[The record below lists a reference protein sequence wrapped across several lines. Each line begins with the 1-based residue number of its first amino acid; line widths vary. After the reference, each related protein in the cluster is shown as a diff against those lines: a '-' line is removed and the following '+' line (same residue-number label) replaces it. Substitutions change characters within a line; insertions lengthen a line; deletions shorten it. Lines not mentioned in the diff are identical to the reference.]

1 MKENNIDDRHEAR
14 VKESTKQVNVK
25 SADVNKNNDLAH
37 LAIGGIVGAVV
48 GTVAVAL
55 ADKKTA
61 SNFNRTAKDFR
72 SSVKGASEGV
82 NKTFRDKIELIKTKV
97 NGFNNNG
104 NRNSNQPNDNE
115 PEGFSGVTDNRVNEI
130 ANNLDLADNQTE
142 KKSNDVGTFQLY
154 EERLIANKKQVKT
167 GEVAIA
173 KHTEKYIAQV
183 SIPLEKERVVLEQI
197 PVEDETIVDPSEADF
212 NQKELARVE
221 IYEQTAAIEKKT
233 FVREQ
238 FNVRKEV
245 EQKDFEVEDE
255 IRREE
260 LNIDVKDKNNI
271 DSEWQPEEIW

>member
-1 MKENNIDDRHEAR
+1 MKEDNIYDRNQAR
-14 VKESTKQVNVK
+14 VEGNTKQTGVNSV
-25 SADVNKNNDLAH
+25 DENKNNELAQ
-37 LAIGGIVGAVV
+37 LALGGIVGAVV

-61 SNFNRTAKDFR
+61 SNLNRTAKDVGNSF
-72 SSVKGASEGV
+72 KGASAAF
-82 NKTFRDKIELIKTKV
+82 KDKIELIKTKV
-97 NGFNNNG
+97 NGFTNNAG
-104 NRNSNQPNDNE
+104 KNSNQSNDTE
-115 PEGFSGVTDNRVNEI
+115 TVSFSGAIDNRADELAKNR
-130 ANNLDLADNQTE
+130 DLADNQVE
-142 KKSNDVGTFQLY
+142 KTSNDVGTFQLY
-154 EERLIANKKQVKT
+154 EERLIANKRQVKT

-173 KHTEKYIAQV
+173 KHTETHIAQV
-183 SIPLEKERVVLEQI
+183 SIPLEKERLVLEQI

-238 FNVRKEV
+238 FKVRKEV

-260 LNIDVKDKNNI
+260 LNIDVKDKNDI
-271 DSEWQPEEIW
+271 DGEWQPEEIW